1 MNYIIL
7 NYQHNSDLV
16 SHHFD
21 FLSHNFEFLAHNFVS
36 YNLDF
41 RHNRDL
47 VS

>member
-16 SHHFD
+16 PHHFD